1 MNKPQKFI
9 YRELPE
15 AQTKKLLRVLKR
27 EGSIKVNGLGI
38 FEVRQ
43 RRASKI
49 VDNINNKVVKVSARK
64 SIFFKP
70 TTQIKNYIN
79 GRKTNKKA

>member
-64 SIFFKP
+64 SILFKP